1 MGRCVEEEDRAAADL
16 FVLPS
21 RRGIKPTDPGFDPE
35 EFLDKLCEEA
45 MSIQREKLREILSRN
60 AEVEYLQ
67 RHGLGGRTDVESFR
81 QCVPVVSYGDLEE
94 DIMKLVK
101 GEDQDQKRPI
111 FTVDPII
118 HFDLR
123 SQATISLA
131 SLATLETVSALQICI
146 LVQRYS
152 LVTPGWQHQLGL
164 HYRII
169 NCITLKWQPYDY

>member
-1 MGRCVEEEDRAAADL
+1 MWRA
-16 FVLPS
+16 
-21 RRGIKPTDPGFDPE
+21 
-35 EFLDKLCEEA
+35 
-45 MSIQREKLREILSRN
+45 SI
-60 AEVEYLQ
+60 
-67 RHGLGGRTDVESFR
+67 R

-101 GEDQDQKRPI
+101 GEDQDHKRRI

-131 SLATLETVSALQICI
+131 SLATLETVSAPQICI
-146 LVQRYS
+146 LVQRFS

-164 HYRII
+164 RYRII
-169 NCITLKWQPYDY
+169 NYITLEWQQYDY